1 MSLLRSI
8 ATVGGF
14 TMGSRITGF
23 ARDML
28 IANFLGAG
36 LIADCFF
43 VAFKFPNLFRRL
55 FAEGA
60 FNAAFVP
67 LFAGKLEAEGEAAA
81 RRFAENAFA
90 VLAIGLAGFV
100 AAMEVVMPWAMYVF
114 APGFDGVAGKMEL
127 AAELSRITFPYLLF
141 ISLVSLQSG
150 VLNSV
155 GRFAAAAGTPILLNL
170 TLMAALLGLTPITPT
185 SGHALAIGTTIA
197 GIVQFL
203 WLVFSLRKHGWMLSW
218 RRPHLDGDVVLLMKR
233 IIPGAVGAGVYQV
246 NLLVDT
252 MIASMVAE
260 GAVSYLYY
268 ADRINQL
275 PLGVVGIAVGTALL
289 PILSRQIRAGN
300 DSAAHYSQNRALEFS
315 LLLTLPAM
323 AAIAVLAV
331 PLVMV
336 LFQRGQFGPSET
348 IATAGA
354 LAAFSLGLP
363 AYVLAKCL
371 TPAFFARQDTATPVK
386 LASIAMIA
394 NIALNLAFWPLGL
407 AQTGIALATA
417 LSAWVNVGLLALTL
431 RRRGY
436 FRLDERLKSRAPRIL
451 AASVLMGAAVG
462 AVSHFWVAPVMAGS
476 GQGLRAA
483 LTAALVGGGI
493 VLFGVLAQLSGAT
506 SLGEMKSMLKRQSA

>member
-1 MSLLRSI
+1 MNLLRSI

-14 TMGSRITGF
+14 TLGSRITGF
-23 ARDML
+23 ARDIL
-28 IANFLGAG
+28 VANYLGAG
-36 LIADCFF
+36 MVADCFF

-81 RRFAENAFA
+81 KRFAENAFA
-90 VLAIGLAGFV
+90 VLAVALALFV
-100 AAMEVVMPWAMYVF
+100 AVMEMVMPWAMYVF
-114 APGFDGVAGKMEL
+114 APGFDAVPGKMEL

-170 TLMAALLGLTPITPT
+170 TLMAALVGLTPVTET
-185 SGHALAIGTTIA
+185 SGHALAIGTSIA
-197 GIVQFL
+197 GILQFL
-203 WLVFSLRKHGWMLSW
+203 WLMFSLKRAGWLLSW
-218 RRPHLDGDVVLLMKR
+218 RLPRLDDQVKLLMKR
-233 IIPGAVGAGVYQV
+233 IVPGAVGAGIYQV

-252 MIASMVAE
+252 VIASLVAE

-289 PILSRQIRAGN
+289 PILSRQIRAGQ
-300 DSAAHYSQNRALEFS
+300 DAAADYSQNRALEFS
-315 LLLTLPAM
+315 LLLTVPAM
-323 AAIAVLAV
+323 AAIAVLSV
-331 PLVMV
+331 PLVTV
-336 LFQRGQFGPSET
+336 LFQRGAFGPTET
-348 IATAGA
+348 MATAGA

-386 LASIAMIA
+386 LATVAMVA
-394 NIALNLAFWPLGL
+394 NIVFNLALWPLGL
-407 AQTGIALATA
+407 AQVGIALATA
-417 LSAWVNVGLLALTL
+417 ASAWLNVALLALTL
-431 RRRGY
+431 KKRGY
-436 FRLDERLKSRAPRIL
+436 FNLDHRLKTKTGRIVF
-451 AASVLMGAAVG
+451 ASAVMACAEGAA
-462 AVSHFWVAPVMAGS
+462 AWWLEPFIAEGS
-476 GQGLRAA
+476 EALRAA
-483 LTAALVGGGI
+483 LLALMVGGGI
-493 VLFGVLAQLSGAT
+493 ALFAVLAQLTGAIRWNE
-506 SLGEMKSMLKRQSA
+506 LKGMLKRQRS

>member
-1 MSLLRSI
+1 MNLIRSI
-8 ATVGGF
+8 ATIGGF
-14 TMGSRITGF
+14 TLGSRITGF
-23 ARDML
+23 ARDIL
-28 IANFLGAG
+28 IANYLGAG
-36 LIADCFF
+36 LVADCFF

-67 LFAGKLEAEGEAAA
+67 LFAGKLEQEGEQAAK
-81 RRFAENAFA
+81 RFAENALA
-90 VLAIGLAGFV
+90 VLAAALAAFV
-100 AAMEVVMPWAMYVF
+100 ALMEIIMPWAIYVL
-114 APGFDGVAGKMEL
+114 APGFDAVPGKMEL
-127 AAELSRITFPYLLF
+127 AAELSRLTFPYLLF

-155 GRFAAAAGTPILLNL
+155 GRFAAAAATPILLNL
-170 TLMAALLGLTPITPT
+170 TLMAALIGLTPLTPT

-197 GIVQFL
+197 GILQFL
-203 WLVFSLRKHGWMLSW
+203 WLVYSLKSQGWLLSW

-233 IIPGAVGAGVYQV
+233 IVPGAMGAGIYQV

-300 DSAAHYSQNRALEFS
+300 DEAAHHSQNRALEFS
-315 LLLTLPAM
+315 LLLTVPAM

-336 LFQRGQFGPSET
+336 LFERGAFGPVET
-348 IATAGA
+348 QATAGA

-371 TPAFFARQDTATPVK
+371 TPAFFARHDTATPVK
-386 LASIAMIA
+386 LAAAAMIA
-394 NIALNLAFWPLGL
+394 NIALNLALWPLGL
-407 AQTGIALATA
+407 AQIGIALATA
-417 LSAWVNVGLLALTL
+417 LSAWLNVGLLAWVLKK
-431 RRRGY
+431 RGY
-436 FRLDERLKSRAPRIL
+436 FHLDDRLRAKAPRII
-451 AASVLMGAAVG
+451 AAAALMAAIVGAAG
-462 AVSHFWVAPVMAGS
+462 WWAEPMMAAS
-476 GQGLRAA
+476 GQGPRALWLA
-483 LTAALVGGGI
+483 GLVGGGI
-493 VLFGVLAQLSGAT
+493 VLFALLAQLTGAAR
-506 SLGEMKSMLKRQSA
+506 LGEIKAMVKRQQP

>member
-1 MSLLRSI
+1 MNLLRSI

-14 TMGSRITGF
+14 TLGSRVTGF
-23 ARDML
+23 ARDIL
-28 IANFLGAG
+28 IANYLGAG
-36 LIADCFF
+36 LLADCFF

-67 LFAGKLEAEGEAAA
+67 LFAGRLEAEGEAAA
-81 RRFAENAFA
+81 RRFAENALA
-90 VLAIGLAGFV
+90 VLAIALSLFV
-100 AAMEVVMPWAMYVF
+100 AAMEIAMPWAMYVF
-114 APGFDGVAGKMEL
+114 APGFDAVAGKMEL
-127 AAELSRITFPYLLF
+127 ATELSRITFPYLLF

-170 TLMAALLGLTPITPT
+170 TLMAALLGLTPLTPT
-185 SGHALAIGTTIA
+185 AGHALAIGTTIA
-197 GIVQFL
+197 GILQFL
-203 WLVFSLRKHGWMLSW
+203 WLVHSLRRHGWMLGW
-218 RRPHLDGDVVLLMKR
+218 RRPHLDADVVLLMKR
-233 IIPGAVGAGVYQV
+233 IVPGAVGAGVYQV

-300 DSAAHYSQNRALEFS
+300 DEAAHYSQNRALEFS

-323 AAIAVLAV
+323 AALAVLAV

-336 LFQRGQFGPSET
+336 LFQRGAFGAEET
-348 IATAGA
+348 RATAGA

-371 TPAFFARQDTATPVK
+371 TPAFFAREDTATPVK
-386 LASIAMIA
+386 LASVAMLA
-394 NIALNLAFWPLGL
+394 NIALNLALWPLGL
-407 AQTGIALATA
+407 AQIGIALATA
-417 LSAWVNVGLLALTL
+417 LSAWLNVALLALTL
-431 RRRGY
+431 RRRGT
-436 FRLDERLKSRAPRIL
+436 FRLDRQLRTKAPRIVL
-451 AASVLMGAAVG
+451 AAALMAAAIGAAG
-462 AVSHFWVAPVMAGS
+462 WWATPIMAES
-476 GQGLRAA
+476 GQAVRAGLA
-483 LTAALVGGGI
+483 AALVGAGI
-493 VLFGVLAQLSGAT
+493 VLFAALAHLTGAAR
-506 SLGEMKSMLKRQSA
+506 LGEIKAMLGRQRP

>member
-1 MSLLRSI
+1 MNLIRSI
-8 ATVGGF
+8 ATIGGF
-14 TMGSRITGF
+14 TLGSRVTGF
-23 ARDML
+23 ARDIL
-28 IANFLGAG
+28 IANYLGAG
-36 LIADCFF
+36 LVADCFF

-67 LFAGKLEAEGEAAA
+67 LFAGKLEQDGEQAAK
-81 RRFAENAFA
+81 RFAENALA
-90 VLAIGLAGFV
+90 VLAVALTGFV
-100 AAMEVVMPWAMYVF
+100 ALMEIAMPWAIYVL
-114 APGFDGVAGKMEL
+114 APGFDAVPGKMEL

-170 TLMAALLGLTPITPT
+170 TLMAALIGLTPLTPT

-197 GIVQFL
+197 GILQFL
-203 WLVFSLRKHGWMLSW
+203 WLVYSLRSHGWLLSW
-218 RRPHLDGDVVLLMKR
+218 RRPHLDSDVVLLMKR
-233 IIPGAVGAGVYQV
+233 IVPGAMGAGIYQV

-300 DSAAHYSQNRALEFS
+300 DEAAHHSQNRALEFS
-315 LLLTLPAM
+315 LLLTVPAM

-336 LFQRGQFGPSET
+336 LFQRGAFGPTET
-348 IATAGA
+348 QATAGA

-371 TPAFFARQDTATPVK
+371 TPAFFARHDTATPVK
-386 LASIAMIA
+386 LAAAAMIA
-394 NIALNLAFWPLGL
+394 NIVLNLALWPLGL
-407 AQTGIALATA
+407 AQVGIALATA
-417 LSAWVNVGLLALTL
+417 LSAWLNVGLLAWVLKK
-431 RRRGY
+431 RGY
-436 FRLDERLKSRAPRIL
+436 FHLDARLRSKAPRIVG
-451 AASVLMGAAVG
+451 ASALMAVVVGAAG
-462 AVSHFWVAPVMAGS
+462 WWAEPMMAAS
-476 GQGLRAA
+476 GQGLRA
-483 LTAALVGGGI
+483 LWLAALVGGGI
-493 VLFGVLAQLSGAT
+493 VLFALLAQLTGAAR
-506 SLGEMKSMLKRQSA
+506 LGEIKAMVKRQQP

>member
-1 MSLLRSI
+1 MNLIRSI

-14 TMGSRITGF
+14 TLGSRITGF
-23 ARDML
+23 ARDIL
-28 IANFLGAG
+28 IANYLGAG
-36 LIADCFF
+36 LVADCFF

-67 LFAGKLEAEGEAAA
+67 LFAGKLEQEGEHAAK
-81 RRFAENAFA
+81 RFAENALS
-90 VLAIGLAGFV
+90 VLAVALTAFV
-100 AAMEVVMPWAMYVF
+100 ALMEIVMPWAIYVL
-114 APGFDGVAGKMEL
+114 APGFDAVPGKMEL
-127 AAELSRITFPYLLF
+127 AAELSRLTFPYLLF

-155 GRFAAAAGTPILLNL
+155 GRFAAAAATPILLNL
-170 TLMAALLGLTPITPT
+170 TLMAALIGLTPLTPT

-197 GIVQFL
+197 GILQFL
-203 WLVFSLRKHGWMLSW
+203 WLVYSLRRQGWLLSW
-218 RRPHLDGDVVLLMKR
+218 RRPHLDADVVLLMKR
-233 IIPGAVGAGVYQV
+233 IVPGAMGAGIYQV

-300 DSAAHYSQNRALEFS
+300 DEAAHHSQNRALEFS
-315 LLLTLPAM
+315 LLLTVPAM

-336 LFQRGQFGPSET
+336 LFERGAFGPVET
-348 IATAGA
+348 QATAGA

-371 TPAFFARQDTATPVK
+371 TPAFFARHDTATPVK
-386 LASIAMIA
+386 LAAAAMIA
-394 NIALNLAFWPLGL
+394 NIVLNLALWPLGL
-407 AQTGIALATA
+407 AQVGIALATA
-417 LSAWVNVGLLALTL
+417 LSAWLNVGLLAWVLKK
-431 RRRGY
+431 RGY
-436 FRLDERLKSRAPRIL
+436 FHLDDRLRTKAPRIVG
-451 AASVLMGAAVG
+451 ASVLMAAIVG
-462 AVSHFWVAPVMAGS
+462 TAGWWAEPLMAAS
-476 GQGLRAA
+476 GQGQRALWLA
-483 LTAALVGGGI
+483 GLVGGGI
-493 VLFGVLAQLSGAT
+493 VLFALLAQLTGAAR
-506 SLGEMKSMLKRQSA
+506 LGEIKAMVKRQQP